1 MKDKRYFDLR
11 CLTENIFYIREYVL
25 KFLDTSS
32 EKYIEVTKIY
42 EELWKKRDALEND
55 IFDKE

>member
-11 CLTENIFYIREYVL
+11 CLTENIFYMREYVL
-25 KFLDTSS
+25 KLLDPSS
-32 EKYIEVTKIY
+32 KRYKEATKVY
-42 EELWKKRDALEND
+42 EELWEQRDKLEHD

>member
-1 MKDKRYFDLR
+1 MKDNRYFDLR

-25 KFLDTSS
+25 KFLDPTSI
-32 EKYIEVTKIY
+32 KYKEATEVY
-42 EELWKKRDALEND
+42 EELWDQRDELEHD

>member
-11 CLTENIFYIREYVL
+11 CLTENIFYMREYVL
-25 KFLDTSS
+25 KFLDHSS
-32 EKYIEVTKIY
+32 KRYKEATKVY
-42 EELWKKRDALEND
+42 EELWDQRDELEHD